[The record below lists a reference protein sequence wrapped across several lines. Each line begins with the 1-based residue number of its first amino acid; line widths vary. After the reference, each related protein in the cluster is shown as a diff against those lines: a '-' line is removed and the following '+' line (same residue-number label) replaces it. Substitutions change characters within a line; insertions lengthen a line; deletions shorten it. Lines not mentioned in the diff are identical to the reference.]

1 MMKTIWKVL
10 LGGLAVIGMV
20 LAYNV
25 YKHPSK
31 QVRPPLVKNIPVPDG
46 AVANLSAAVR
56 LSTVSYSD
64 RLDTAAFQSLVTLI
78 DTTYPLV
85 KSRLSKTLF
94 NDFSHIL
101 HWSGK
106 NAQLKPILL
115 IAHLDVV
122 PVSEQDASK
131 WKVPPF
137 SGDVRDGYIWGRGTL
152 DDKVS
157 AFGILEAVEM
167 LLQAGY
173 QPNRSIYIAF
183 GHDEEVGGTNGA
195 KEIAQFFKDQGI
207 TFEFVVDEGSI
218 ILNNALKGLQ
228 PPLAMIGIA
237 EKGYTTV
244 TLTAQGEGGHSSMP
258 PPHTAI
264 GILSK
269 AICRLE
275 DNPMPASTEGPLSL
289 MLETLAPEM
298 QQPYRTVFSNLW
310 LFEGVLK
317 RQLSAGNASNA
328 IVRTTTAPTML
339 QAGIKD
345 NVLPTTAS
353 ATVNFRIRPTETV
366 DDVLRHVRHIIA
378 DERIT
383 LTADEHSNNPSPVS
397 SAGSFGYH
405 VIETTIREL
414 FEGVVVAPSL
424 VIATTDSRHYQVV
437 AEQVYRFLPLWLDAA
452 DLERIHGIDERI
464 AVENYKSCI
473 RFYHRLIRN
482 GSL

>member
-1 MMKTIWKVL
+1 MWCPYRSKML
-10 LGGLAVIGMV
+10 L
-20 LAYNV
+20 
-25 YKHPSK
+25 
-31 QVRPPLVKNIPVPDG
+31 
-46 AVANLSAAVR
+46 
-56 LSTVSYSD
+56 
-64 RLDTAAFQSLVTLI
+64 
-78 DTTYPLV
+78 
-85 KSRLSKTLF
+85 
-94 NDFSHIL
+94 
-101 HWSGK
+101 SGK
-106 NAQLKPILL
+106 C
-115 IAHLDVV
+115 
-122 PVSEQDASK
+122 
-131 WKVPPF
+131 PPF

-383 LTADEHSNNPSPVS
+383 PYCRRT
-397 SAGSFGYH
+397 
-405 VIETTIREL
+405 
-414 FEGVVVAPSL
+414 
-424 VIATTDSRHYQVV
+424 
-437 AEQVYRFLPLWLDAA
+437 
-452 DLERIHGIDERI
+452 
-464 AVENYKSCI
+464 
-473 RFYHRLIRN
+473 
-482 GSL
+482 